1 MESLTDE
8 KIVELYLAKSGSS
21 AAEPYLN
28 ELFQRHQSRVASWCL
43 RMTGEV
49 NSAADLAQEIFL
61 KVFQRLASFQ
71 GNAKFT
77 TWLYAITR
85 NHCLDALRAK
95 AARPQESSEDLLEE
109 IVDLAAGE
117 VSSALEQRESVNLL
131 RQLIQD
137 SLDTTEIRVVT
148 LHYVQEM
155 PLDSISRLLELTNR
169 SGAKAYIVS
178 ARRKLKRAF
187 DRRKRSGPAT
197 KGSERG
203 NQGTI

>member
-1 MESLTDE
+1 L
-8 KIVELYLAKSGSS
+8 
-21 AAEPYLN
+21 LN
-28 ELFQRHQSRVASWCL
+28 ELFRRHHTRVASWCL
-43 RMTGEV
+43 RITGDV

-117 VSSALEQRESVNLL
+117 AASALEKRESVSLL

-155 PLDSISRLLELTNR
+155 SLDSISRLLELTNR

-187 DRRKRSGPAT
+187 ERRQRSGQAT